1 MNEDNLQDPQ
11 TQQQSTEPVDVFKE
25 ISNAVGK
32 NYSDKDA
39 LIKAL
44 TEKDNFIETLKTANA
59 NTLELVEALSTKV
72 DQSINAQKVL
82 EELQAKKPEADATP
96 GQTANKEDVASIFNE
111 LYSSKEK
118 ETRAKANQATVN
130 SKLAELYGD
139 KAAEVLK
146 TKAESLGLELDRIK
160 ELASESPQAVLSL
173 LGATSGQP
181 KQAGLPPSGAGA
193 PTEAPKSTPFAEF
206 KAEMKARGIKP
217 THANY
222 FLEMNKRKDLFN
234 N

>member
-1 MNEDNLQDPQ
+1 MTEENLLDPQ
-11 TQQQSTEPVDVFKE
+11 TQEPTEPVDVFKE
-25 ISNAVGK
+25 ISSAVGK

-44 TEKDNFIETLKTANA
+44 TEKDSFIETLKTENA
-59 NTLELVEALSTKV
+59 TTRELVETLATKV
-72 DQSINAQKVL
+72 DESINAQKVL
-82 EELQAKKPEADATP
+82 EELKVTKPEADATP
-96 GQTANKEDVASIFNE
+96 GQTADKEDVASIFNE

-118 ETRAKANQATVN
+118 ETRAKANQAAVN
-130 SKLAELYGD
+130 SKLVELYGD
-139 KAAEVLK
+139 KAAEVLR
-146 TKAESLGLELDRIK
+146 TKAESLGLGLTRIK

-173 LGATSGQP
+173 LGAAAGQP
-181 KQAGLPPSGAGA
+181 KQAGLPPSGVGA
-193 PTEAPKSTPFAEF
+193 SQEAPKSTPFAEF

-234 N
+234 KQ